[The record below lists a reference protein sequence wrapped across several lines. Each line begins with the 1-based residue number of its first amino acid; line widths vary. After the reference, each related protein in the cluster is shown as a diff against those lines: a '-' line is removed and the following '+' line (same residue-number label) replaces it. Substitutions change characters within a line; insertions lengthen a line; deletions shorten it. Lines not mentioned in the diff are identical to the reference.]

1 MHQIAAAP
9 GPFGADPAWVAV
21 ILFVLTYVLVIADR
35 INRSIIAMLG
45 AGAMIVSGV
54 LSQDEAIR
62 GIDFNTIALLTG
74 MMVLV
79 AIARRC
85 GMFEYLAVWS
95 VKKGRAQPWAMLA
108 MLSLVTA
115 IVSAFLDNVTTVLLI
130 VPVTLSVTRLL
141 ETPPYPFLFA
151 EVFASNIGG
160 TATLIGDPPNI
171 IIGSAAHLSFN
182 DFVIN
187 LTPVIVVVMAAQ
199 LLATHLIWGREM
211 RASPEARARVMALDE
226 RGMITDPPLMRTSL
240 LVIGGVIAAF
250 VASGSLN
257 LQPGTIALFGAAVLM
272 LFHNFE
278 HHREK
283 EKQTLRVTETFAEVD
298 WITIFFFL
306 GLFVIVHGID
316 AAGLLNLAAQQLIAA
331 TGHDPTATALAILW
345 GSAILSAIVDNIPF
359 VAAMIPLIRELAPY
373 LGGPEQLTPLWWALS
388 LGACLGGNGTLIG
401 ASANVTVT
409 GLAEKDGKRI
419 SFNEFTAFGSRVAA
433 LTLLMSSAYLA
444 LWLYVGSVVVNLAGA
459 ALLAVLFG
467 ALRLRRAS

>member
-1 MHQIAAAP
+1 M
-9 GPFGADPAWVAV
+9 WVAT
-21 ILFVLTYVLVIADR
+21 ILFVLTYLFIIADR

-45 AGAMIVSGV
+45 AGAMIVAGV
-54 LSQDEAIR
+54 LTQDEAIG

-79 AIARRC
+79 AIGRRC

-95 VKKGRAQPWAMLA
+95 AKKGRAQPWAMLA

-115 IVSAFLDNVTTVLLI
+115 VVSAFLDNVTTVLLI
-130 VPVTLSVTRLL
+130 APVTLSVTRLL

-182 DFVIN
+182 EFVVN
-187 LTPVIVVVMAAQ
+187 LTPVIVVVMAVQ
-199 LLATHLIWGREM
+199 LLATHLIWGRGM

-226 RGMITDPPLMRTSL
+226 RGMITDPLLMRISL

-250 VASGSLN
+250 VMAGPLN
-257 LQPGTIALFGAAVLM
+257 LQPGTIALSGAAILM
-272 LFHNFE
+272 LFHNLE

-316 AAGLLNLAAQQLIAA
+316 VAGLLGLAAQQLMAA
-331 TGHDPTATALAILW
+331 TGGDPTLTAIAILW

-359 VAAMIPLIRELAPY
+359 VAAMIPLIRELGPHF
-373 LGGPEQLTPLWWALS
+373 GGPEQLAPLWWALS

-401 ASANVTVT
+401 ASANLTVA
-409 GLAEKDGKRI
+409 GIAERNGV
-419 SFNEFTAFGSRVAA
+419 EFRFLTYTRHAFG
-433 LTLLMSSAYLA
+433 LMLISVGISNLY
-444 LWLYVGSVVVNLAGA
+444 LWLRYL
-459 ALLAVLFG
+459 
-467 ALRLRRAS
+467 

>member
-21 ILFVLTYVLVIADR
+21 ILFVLTYLLVIVDR
-35 INRSIIAMLG
+35 INRSIVAMLG

-95 VKKGRAQPWAMLA
+95 AKKGRAQPWAMLA
-108 MLSLVTA
+108 ILSLVTA
-115 IVSAFLDNVTTVLLI
+115 VVSAFLDNVTTVLLI

-182 DFVIN
+182 DFVMN
-187 LTPVIVVVMAAQ
+187 LTPVIIVVMAAQ

-211 RASPEARARVMALDE
+211 RASPEARARVMGLDE
-226 RGMITDPPLMRTSL
+226 HGMITDPPLMRTSL
-240 LVIGGVIAAF
+240 LVIGAVIAAF
-250 VASGSLN
+250 VAAGPLN
-257 LQPGTIALFGAAVLM
+257 LQPGTIALFGAALLM

-278 HHREK
+278 HRRDK
-283 EKQTLRVTETFAEVD
+283 EKQTLRVTETFAEID

-316 AAGLLNLAAQQLIAA
+316 AAGLLDLAARHLIAA

-345 GSAILSAIVDNIPF
+345 GSAIRSAIVDNIPF

-401 ASANVTVT
+401 ASANLTVA
-409 GLAEKDGKRI
+409 GIAERNGV
-419 SFNEFTAFGSRVAA
+419 EFGFLTYTKHAFGLMLISIAIS
-433 LTLLMSSAYLA
+433 TLYLWWRY
-444 LWLYVGSVVVNLAGA
+444 L
-459 ALLAVLFG
+459 
-467 ALRLRRAS
+467 